1 MTSSSTTSSSSL
13 TSHSLSQKNRRRS
26 LSMCVFASQDVRSV
40 TAMICHSCYFFFLL
54 SFFLS
59 LLVCSV
65 SVIKCCCSFLFCFK
79 ESVSLCGLMKCL
91 EKLPLQW
98 HVSLLDLNFGR
109 ALSFS
114 QLHLVVSVTERPPKA
129 WRRCVK
135 ELSRR
140 TNTHIRGLLFL
151 SVSPSLSVSRDDECG
166 RLCITD
172 SF

>member
-109 ALSFS
+109 ALSF
-114 QLHLVVSVTERPPKA
+114 
-129 WRRCVK
+129 
-135 ELSRR
+135 
-140 TNTHIRGLLFL
+140 FL
-151 SVSPSLSVSRDDECG
+151 STTSCRFGDRKTTESVKKMRE
-166 RLCITD
+166 RTVETNKHTY
-172 SF
+172 